1 MLEDRTWGA
10 YLRILLV
17 AMLITLLNLAPRP
30 HALRQALNQARRDLG
45 QSNLVDAVDQIA
57 QAAIMIP
64 WRTDLP
70 PLAARYALQSNQPLL
85 AIQYLEQPLVANRLV
100 HADLLVLGDAYQ
112 QSGDSMM
119 AALIWQQVAE
129 LAPSPEI
136 YQRLADF
143 HLFRK
148 DYPAAIEDL
157 RQVLLYQPSNATLNY
172 RIGLLYAT
180 VDPDT
185 ALTYLAQAGQMDANL
200 YPASQELLRKIRTSR
215 LFEEPA
221 YTFTA
226 AGRVLASLNE
236 WALAEAAFL
245 RATQLRPN
253 YAEAWAFLGEARQHA
268 IEDPHSANTGLS
280 ELQIAL
286 RLDPTSLSANLLMGI
301 YWERQGDYQLASG
314 YIQTTIDLDP
324 KNPLLRAEL
333 ANALAQQGNLPA
345 AQASF
350 EEAIQLAPTDPLF
363 YRLLAEFALEHQIQV
378 REIALPA
385 ARMAVILAPNDPLS
399 LDLMGR
405 TMIMLEDYHSAQR
418 FLWQALEI
426 QPEYAPAHLHL
437 GMVLVQQ
444 GEMER
449 GRQEFDLAETLG
461 SGTSTATQAQR
472 FLAYYYP

>member
-1 MLEDRTWGA
+1 
-10 YLRILLV
+10 
-17 AMLITLLNLAPRP
+17 
-30 HALRQALNQARRDLG
+30 
-45 QSNLVDAVDQIA
+45 
-57 QAAIMIP
+57 
-64 WRTDLP
+64 
-70 PLAARYALQSNQPLL
+70 
-85 AIQYLEQPLVANRLV
+85 
-100 HADLLVLGDAYQ
+100 
-112 QSGDSMM
+112 MM